1 MRFKYI
7 LKFAAITML
16 LLIVACGN
24 GDEASTTTVEESSV
38 EEPTSTT
45 TVEESSVEEP
55 SVTLT
60 VLATTPMIGEFV
72 KKVAGDNIEVNILMP
87 YAADPH
93 TFEPSPQDVK
103 KIEDAD
109 LVFYTGLKY
118 ESVNLLKLLQ
128 NSVKSQELLIELA
141 ARINPI
147 EFTEEGHDDH
157 DDHGDEEGH
166 DDHDDHGDEEGHDDH
181 DDHGDEDGHAGHDHG
196 IYDPHFW
203 FDPTRVALAVGEI
216 RNELIKLDPDNK
228 DAYESAATSY
238 IAELT
243 ALDAQV
249 EALIQ
254 TVPSNDR
261 QIVTT
266 HESLGYLEA
275 RYGLSVLVA
284 IIPSV
289 TSEDDVTPRQLVS
302 VIEEVK
308 EQKVKVIFL
317 EAESP
322 TKSSEIVAQ
331 ETGATLVSGLW
342 VETLQENQSY
352 IDFINS
358 NVNLIVENLIK
369 YGHEDDHDDH
379 GDEDKHDDHDDHG
392 DEDKHDDHDDHGDE
406 DKHDDHDDHGDED
419 KHDDHDDEDDHEK

>member
-1 MRFKYI
+1 
-7 LKFAAITML
+7 ML

-72 KKVAGDNIEVNILMP
+72 KKVAGDNIELNILMP

-118 ESVNLLKLLQ
+118 ESVNFLKLLQ
-128 NSVKSQELLIELA
+128 NSVKSQELLIEVA

-147 EFTEEGHDDH
+147 EFK
-157 DDHGDEEGH
+157 
-166 DDHDDHGDEEGHDDH
+166 EEGHDDH

-302 VIEEVK
+302 VIEEVR

-392 DEDKHDDHDDHGDE
+392 DEDKDDDHDDHGDE
-406 DKHDDHDDHGDED
+406 DKHDDHDDHADEDDHDDHDDHGDED
-419 KHDDHDDEDDHEK
+419 DHDDHDDHGDEDDHDDHDDEDDHEK

>member
-1 MRFKYI
+1 MSLNY
-7 LKFAAITML
+7 LVKFAVITML

-24 GDEASTTTVEESSV
+24 GDE
-38 EEPTSTT
+38 TSTT
-45 TVEESSVEEP
+45 TVEDSSVEE
-55 SVTLT
+55 SKDKLV
-60 VLATTPMIGEFV
+60 VLATTPMIGELV
-72 KKVAGDNIEVNILMP
+72 KQVAGNNIEVSILMP

-103 KIEDAD
+103 KIDEAD

-118 ESVNLLKLLQ
+118 ESVNFLKLLQ
-128 NSVKSQELLIELA
+128 NSVKSQELLVELA

-147 EFTEEGHDDH
+147 EFAEDGHDEHGDEDKHDDH
-157 DDHGDEEGH
+157 DE
-166 DDHDDHGDEEGHDDH
+166 
-181 DDHGDEDGHAGHDHG
+181 HGDEDEHGDQDKHDDHDHG

-216 RNELIKLDPDNK
+216 KNELIKLDPDNK
-228 DAYESAATSY
+228 DAYQSAATSY

-243 ALDAQV
+243 SLDEQI

-254 TVPSNDR
+254 TVPSNNR

-275 RYGLSVLVA
+275 RYGLEVLVA

-308 EQKVKVIFL
+308 EHKVKVIFL
-317 EAESP
+317 ESESP
-322 TKSSEIVAQ
+322 TQSSEIVAQ

-352 IDFINS
+352 IDFINT
-358 NVNLIVENLIK
+358 NMNLIVENLIK

-379 GDEDKHDDHDDHG
+379 DDEDDHDDH
-392 DEDKHDDHDDHGDE
+392 DE
-406 DKHDDHDDHGDED
+406 
-419 KHDDHDDEDDHEK
+419 HDDEDDHDDHDEEDDHEK

>member
-1 MRFKYI
+1 
-7 LKFAAITML
+7 ML

-24 GDEASTTTVEESSV
+24 GDEASTTIVEESSV
-38 EEPTSTT
+38 EETTTTT
-45 TVEESSVEEP
+45 TVEESSVEE
-55 SVTLT
+55 SSATLT
-60 VLATTPMIGEFV
+60 VLATTPMIAEFV
-72 KKVAGDNIEVNILMP
+72 NKVAGDNIEVTILMP

-128 NSVKSQELLIELA
+128 NSVKSQELLIEVA

-147 EFTEEGHDDH
+147 EFKEEGHDDH

-166 DDHDDHGDEEGHDDH
+166 DDHDE
-181 DDHGDEDGHAGHDHG
+181 HGDEDGHAGHDHG

-275 RYGLSVLVA
+275 RYGLNILVA
-284 IIPSV
+284 IIPSI

-302 VIEEVK
+302 VIEEIR

-352 IDFINS
+352 IDFLNS

-379 GDEDKHDDHDDHG
+379 GDEEGHDDHDDHGGEDMHDDHDEHG
-392 DEDKHDDHDDHGDE
+392 DEDKHDDHDEHGDE
-406 DKHDDHDDHGDED
+406 DD
-419 KHDDHDDEDDHEK
+419 HDDHDDEDDHEK